1 MKLAIIGAGR
11 LGTALAIRLEAA
23 GHDLAVAS
31 RSIEDSRR
39 LVGRLARARAA
50 APEDAVDSAD
60 AVILAVRFADV
71 ADALAPIG
79 ARLDAVVL
87 WSCVNALT
95 ADFSDLAV
103 GFDDSAAELVA
114 RHAPGARVVAALPP
128 FADALAAGA
137 LDYGGRV
144 PTTFVCGD
152 DAGARAV
159 VAELVRDIGAA
170 PVDAGP
176 LVTAR
181 LVEPAMMLLIRL
193 AYGTAEP
200 RDVALA
206 LLERG

>member
-31 RSIEDSRR
+31 RSIQDSER
-39 LVGRLARARAA
+39 LVGGLARTRAA

-60 AVILAVRFADV
+60 AAILAVRFADV

-79 ARLDAVVL
+79 ARLDGVVL

-95 ADFSDLAV
+95 ADFSGLAV

-114 RHAPGARVVAALPP
+114 RHAPVARVVALPP
-128 FADALAAGA
+128 FADALATGA

-159 VAELVRDIGAA
+159 VAELVRDVGAA

-181 LVEPAMMLLIRL
+181 LVEPAMMLLVRL
-193 AYGTAEP
+193 AYGAAEP